1 MGRREAFKTVGW
13 RLPYWIGRPSSLF
26 IDPARG
32 RRFIL
37 SLMAGARRLAKRVHW
52 RGTLALSALLVS
64 FRGTLGPADLLAMLS
79 ARLVAK
85 VVVRLHRVRGALTC
99 EDRKQKLC
107 PR

>member
-1 MGRREAFKTVGW
+1 MGRREADKTVRW
-13 RLPYWIGRPSSLF
+13 RLLYRLGRRSSLF

-52 RGTLALSALLVS
+52 RGKLALSALLVS
-64 FRGTLGPADLLAMLS
+64 FRGTLGPADLLVMLS

-85 VVVRLHRVRGALTC
+85 AAMRLHCVRAALHLGDQT
-99 EDRKQKLC
+99 
-107 PR
+107 